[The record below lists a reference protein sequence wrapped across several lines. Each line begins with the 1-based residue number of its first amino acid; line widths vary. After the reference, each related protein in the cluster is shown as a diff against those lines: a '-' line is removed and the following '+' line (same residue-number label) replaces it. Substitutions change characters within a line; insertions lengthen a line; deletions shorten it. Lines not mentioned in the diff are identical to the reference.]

1 MKLRRFT
8 LIELLV
14 VIAIIAILASMLLP
28 ALGKAKAQARKI
40 QCTNNLKQVGVGLV
54 LYAGDYTYYPP
65 AKFKDGEGYNEHWWL
80 HKVRPYLG
88 STANPTGWTDTY
100 ELMREG
106 ALFCPDT
113 EIGGNDTISY
123 AMNAFGLLRNYFGLS
138 PAVPIS
144 GTGDSDTFML
154 RADSEV
160 REPPPWPGVNQ
171 VPQSQIMFISELG
184 MNTGSSVGSV
194 SPNIRNGTYFNATD
208 SGTAPAFRHNGR
220 KNVLWLDGHVSDVRR
235 NEMEWHNYIKTSK

>member
-1 MKLRRFT
+1 MKIRRFT

-28 ALGKAKAQARKI
+28 ALGNAKATARKI
-40 QCTNNLKQVGVGLV
+40 QCTNNLKQIGVGLV
-54 LYAGDYTYYPP
+54 MYAGDYVYYPP
-65 AKFKDGEGYNEHWWL
+65 SMFATLEGYNEQWWL

-88 STANPTGWTDTY
+88 STRKATGWTDSF

-123 AMNAFGLLRNYFGLS
+123 SMNAFGLLKNYFGLT
-138 PAVPIS
+138 PALPIT
-144 GTGDSDTFML
+144 GTGDSDRYMI
-154 RADSEV
+154 RPDSQV
-160 REPPPWPGVNQ
+160 RNSAWAGLGSI
-171 VPQSQIMFISELG
+171 PQSQIMFISELG
-184 MNTGSSVGSV
+184 MNTASTKGAV
-194 SPNIRNGTYFNATD
+194 SPDIRNGTYYNATD
-208 SGTAPAFRHNGR
+208 SGTTPAFRHNGR

-235 NEMEWHNYIKTSK
+235 GELEWNLYLKTSK